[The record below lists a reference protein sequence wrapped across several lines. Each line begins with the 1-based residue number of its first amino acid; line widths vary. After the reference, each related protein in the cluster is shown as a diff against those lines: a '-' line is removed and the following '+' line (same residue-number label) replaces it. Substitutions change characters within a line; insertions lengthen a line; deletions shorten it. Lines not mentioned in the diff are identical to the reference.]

1 MRFWELAKLL
11 SVALSSLQAKGP
23 SNRSRNLRH
32 ASSTQV
38 GGIPPEELC
47 DDDDEGYKKFLAFLA
62 SSPNHEEEN
71 KEAAAAVARQVHR
84 SGYYPNPHR
93 S

>member
-1 MRFWELAKLL
+1 MVCPILVITYTLLEHMNILEGSGIAALVSIQFASMRFWELAKLL

-38 GGIPPEELC
+38 GGIPPEELWFA
-47 DDDDEGYKKFLAFLA
+47 K
-62 SSPNHEEEN
+62 
-71 KEAAAAVARQVHR
+71 
-84 SGYYPNPHR
+84 NPLQ